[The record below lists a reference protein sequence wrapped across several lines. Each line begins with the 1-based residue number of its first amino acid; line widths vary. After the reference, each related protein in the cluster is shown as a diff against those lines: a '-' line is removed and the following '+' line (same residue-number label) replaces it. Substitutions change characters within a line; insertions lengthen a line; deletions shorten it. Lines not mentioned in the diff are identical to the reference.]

1 MLIPRFALDVVFP
14 TPPFPDV
21 TTITCAS
28 PSPVGAPSL
37 APARVVVAA
46 RLAPARLT
54 VGVAALLAHV
64 TRAAHAISLER
75 PSSTRARRNHATVRW
90 IESNQMANDAPR
102 SRRVRALVAR
112 AVGSSR
118 RRETSRRWK
127 TTAGLDRARPWTS
140 VAVCGA
146 RASVIV
152 ICRRSDAMICRISRM
167 RGSW

>member
-28 PSPVGAPSL
+28 PSPVGTPSL

-46 RLAPARLT
+46 RLTPARLT
-54 VGVAALLAHV
+54 VGVAAVLAHV

-75 PSSTRARRNHATVRW
+75 PSSTRTRRNHATVRS

-102 SRRVRALVAR
+102 SRSRRVRALVAR
-112 AVGSSR
+112 EVGPSR

-127 TTAGLDRARPWTS
+127 TMSGLDRARPWTS

-146 RASVIV
+146 RASFIV
-152 ICRRSDAMICRISRM
+152 ICR
-167 RGSW
+167 